1 MIPSSYEGPRNGDYV
16 AYVDELLRASPE
28 FRRTQKSI
36 AGAIQTA
43 VITPG
48 VQSNS
53 PIAQLRE
60 ALQKARDMVEQ
71 AQRNQAGRPAPRTA
85 SSGQQQGK
93 ALTKD
98 EARQRFKAMEREMDG
113 SKAQLAGKPWV
124 SPFSLALI
132 VGGVIISQFVPG
144 FGAVLSIMGLMTAV
158 GSVLNRLKGK

>member
-48 VQSNS
+48 VQSS
-53 PIAQLRE
+53 APIAQLRE

-71 AQRNQAGRPAPRTA
+71 AQRNQAGRPAPHTA
-85 SSGQQQGK
+85 SSGQQSK

-98 EARQRFKAMEREMDG
+98 EARQRFKAMEREMEG
-113 SKAQLAGKPWV
+113 RKARTASKPWV

>member
-48 VQSNS
+48 VQSSS

-85 SSGQQQGK
+85 SSGQQGK

-98 EARQRFKAMEREMDG
+98 EAGQRFKAMEREREG
-113 SKAQLAGKPWV
+113 RKAQTASKPWV

-144 FGAVLSIMGLMTAV
+144 FGAALSIMGLMTAV
-158 GSVLNRLKGK
+158 GSVLHRLKGK

>member
-48 VQSNS
+48 VQSSS

-85 SSGQQQGK
+85 SSGQQGK

-144 FGAVLSIMGLMTAV
+144 FGTMLSIMGLMTAV